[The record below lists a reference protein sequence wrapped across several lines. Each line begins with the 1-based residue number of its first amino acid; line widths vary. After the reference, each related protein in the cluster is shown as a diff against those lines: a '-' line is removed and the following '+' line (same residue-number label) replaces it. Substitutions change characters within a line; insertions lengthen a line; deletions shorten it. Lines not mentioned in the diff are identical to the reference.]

1 MKPKVIILTAD
12 NILATSL
19 KHLLY
24 DSLAIKAHIAAD
36 LSSPKVLDDFERVI
50 TTPESFVAHLSLL
63 LPIKANCIIIT
74 DSQTG
79 ADGINSICR
88 HSDESDIIDSLSGF
102 LAPAKHSSRRGALS
116 SREIDVL
123 RLVASGL
130 TNKEIAQQLYI
141 SVNTVLSHRKNITA
155 KLGIKSVSGLSLYA
169 MMNGLIN
176 P

>member
-1 MKPKVIILTAD
+1 MKPKVIILAAD
-12 NILATSL
+12 NILAMSL

-24 DSLAIKAHIAAD
+24 DSLAIQAD
-36 LSSPKVLDDFERVI
+36 VVADVPNPKVLDYYERVI

-74 DSQTG
+74 ESQAG

-88 HSDESDIIDSLSGF
+88 HADESDIIEALNRF
-102 LAPAKHSSRRGALS
+102 LTPAKPATRRSTLS
-116 SREIDVL
+116 SRETEVL